1 MRSILESV
9 NPMMKKVPVNVR
21 KKQPFR
27 KNTEEIL
34 EIDMHNLG
42 HTGSR
47 MVKDYRGLYLK

>member
-34 EIDMHNLG
+34 EIDTHNLG

-47 MVKDYRGLYLK
+47 MVKDYRELYLK